1 MRLADFVPTRAL
13 LCHRSRRVVAALLAA
28 VSIQADGQA
37 TAVPLP
43 DSTLGRL
50 LAPAVFDSLRGGGYR
65 LGMQWIAGD
74 PLTHAALATAATERG
89 LVLRPPQGARPQC
102 PASGGAADGFGYQV
116 YVRVVVDRAGQLFA
130 QASVGCRMGDRT
142 PGGFAEGMTWEATK
156 TPTGWRLGRR
166 RDHYIT

>member
-1 MRLADFVPTRAL
+1 MRLANFVPDRPP
-13 LCHRSRRVVAALLAA
+13 LCRCSRRGVAALLVA
-28 VSIQADGQA
+28 VSVQADGQE

-43 DSTLGRL
+43 DSALGLL
-50 LAPAVFDSLRGGGYR
+50 LAPSVFDSLRGGGYR

-74 PLTHAALATAATERG
+74 PQTHAALATAASERG
-89 LVLRPPQGARPQC
+89 LVLRPPQGAWPQC
-102 PASGGAADGFGYQV
+102 PASGGAADVFGYRV
-116 YVRVVVDRAGQLFA
+116 YVRVVVDSAGQLFA
-130 QASVGCRMGDRT
+130 QASAGCRMGDRT